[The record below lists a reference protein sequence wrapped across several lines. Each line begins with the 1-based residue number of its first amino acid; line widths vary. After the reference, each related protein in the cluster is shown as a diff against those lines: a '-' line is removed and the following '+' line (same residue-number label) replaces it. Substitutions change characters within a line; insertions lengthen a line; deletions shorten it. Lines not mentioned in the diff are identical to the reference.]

1 MDFSLLEE
9 HDDSI
14 DVNTIIYLSLRENKI
29 ILKGK

>member
-9 HDDSI
+9 HDDKI

-29 ILKGK
+29 SLKGK